1 MALEGTLKR
10 RRIIIVTDR
19 NLPLL
24 RERKGLKLGT
34 IRELLQKPSMTGLW
48 GRTGICYD
56 GDSDD
61 DEDDDEIDFHS
72 SARQTVCCTM
82 IIAHTRERE
91 RRKARKFVTLFAC
104 LVSAM

>member
-1 MALEGTLKR
+1 M
-10 RRIIIVTDR
+10 
-19 NLPLL
+19 L

-48 GRTGICYD
+48 GRTGICCD

-91 RRKARKFVTLFAC
+91 RGERPGSL
-104 LVSAM
+104 LVCSHVW